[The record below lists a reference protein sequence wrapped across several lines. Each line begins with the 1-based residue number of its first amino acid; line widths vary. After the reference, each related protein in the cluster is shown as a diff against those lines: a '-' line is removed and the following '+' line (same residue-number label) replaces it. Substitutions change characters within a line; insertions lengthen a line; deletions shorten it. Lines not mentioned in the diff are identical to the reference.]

1 MLVHI
6 ETDYPSTDL
15 YFHKEALEWTQSVD
29 IPDEI
34 LAEYEKAEDAYCAA
48 LQKIYPYLDI

>member
-6 ETDYPSTDL
+6 ETDRETTKL
-15 YFHKEALEWTQSVD
+15 YFHKRALEWTQSVD

-34 LAEYEKAEDAYCAA
+34 LAEYKKAEDAYHAA
-48 LQKIYPYLDI
+48 LQKIYPYLDM